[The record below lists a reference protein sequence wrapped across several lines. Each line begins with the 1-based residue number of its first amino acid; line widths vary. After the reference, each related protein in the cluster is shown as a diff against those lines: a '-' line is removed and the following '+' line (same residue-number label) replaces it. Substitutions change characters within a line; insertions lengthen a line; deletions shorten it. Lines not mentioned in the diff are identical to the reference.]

1 MLQPITSNQRKIMSN
16 KTKTFKI
23 GEYAVGGIVKIT
35 HFTIKKENQAKFKIE
50 FLDWSSK
57 RPLLEFEVYSTSE
70 MFNILEKFSTH
81 YWADKMTSHFK

>member
-1 MLQPITSNQRKIMSN
+1 MLQQITCNQRKIMSK

-23 GEYAVGGIVKIT
+23 GECAVGGIVKIT

-50 FLDWSSK
+50 FLSWPSK
-57 RPLLEFEVYSTSE
+57 KTVLEFEVYSTSE

>member
-1 MLQPITSNQRKIMSN
+1 MSK

-23 GEYAVGGIVKIT
+23 GESAVGGIVKIT

-50 FLDWSSK
+50 FLSWPSK
-57 RPLLEFEVYSTSE
+57 KTVLEFEVYSTSE